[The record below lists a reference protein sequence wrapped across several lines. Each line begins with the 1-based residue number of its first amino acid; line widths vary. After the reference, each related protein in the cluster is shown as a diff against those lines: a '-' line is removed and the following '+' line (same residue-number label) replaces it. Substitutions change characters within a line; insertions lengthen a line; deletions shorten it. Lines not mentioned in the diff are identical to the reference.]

1 MQRRKKKVMK
11 EYKGAQ
17 AAVFL
22 SVIGILLLVPWAQ
35 ARSRNKPPFEYV
47 GGTEPIS
54 KGCEGKLEVTQ
65 PALVFRCAVGSISVP
80 YASITQMEY
89 LPRISK
95 QIRKMK
101 LKWTVKPPSSRSK
114 HEAYFSVLY
123 SEKGQT
129 HAMVLKAPPETM
141 RPYMA
146 EIDLRTGRAIYSRQ
160 D

>member
-1 MQRRKKKVMK
+1 MK
-11 EYKGAQ
+11 EYKGVK

-22 SVIGILLLVPWAQ
+22 IVIAILLPMPSAL
-35 ARSRNKPPFEYV
+35 ARSRNNPPFEYV
-47 GGTEPIS
+47 GGTESIS
-54 KGCEGKLEVTQ
+54 RGCEGKLEVTEA
-65 PALVFRCAVGSISVP
+65 ALVFRCATGSISVP

-101 LKWTVKPPSSRSK
+101 LRWTVKPPSSHSK

-123 SEKGQT
+123 SEKGRT

>member
-1 MQRRKKKVMK
+1 MK
-11 EYKGAQ
+11 GPTDVI

-22 SVIGILLLVPWAQ
+22 GVIAILLLVPPAQ
-35 ARSRNKPPFEYV
+35 GRSRNNPPFEYV
-47 GGTEPIS
+47 GGTASIS
-54 KGCEGKLEVTQ
+54 KGCKGKLEVTEA
-65 PALVFRCAVGSISVP
+65 ALVFQCAAGSISIP

-89 LPRISK
+89 QPRISK

-101 LKWTVKPPSSRSK
+101 LGWTVKPPSSHSK

-123 SEKGQT
+123 SEKGRT

-141 RPYMA
+141 RPYLA
-146 EIDLRTGRAIYSRQ
+146 EIDLRTGRAIHSRQ